1 MLAQPATLGGFC
13 PASATLTSL
22 VGGLKT
28 MSPAPGRRPPILAL
42 FLAKVSFLRRKTN
55 ITQAP
60 GQDSRWAPHSGRE
73 DTTRRTGTE
82 AGVGGRD
89 VWCPG
94 EGRGRGRCVTSEEVR
109 LDRPASELADC
120 GRPHASRG
128 AALLERGGP
137 LRGGGG
143 EGRGLPLVFGSMS
156 GSRAVRCGVG
166 LRGEAARRVGLR
178 GGACAKGAMRRPHVH
193 AYIRCTYS
201 PFSRV

>member
-1 MLAQPATLGGFC
+1 MCYLRRGWCDWT
-13 PASATLTSL
+13 
-22 VGGLKT
+22 
-28 MSPAPGRRPPILAL
+28 GRRQNWLT
-42 FLAKVSFLRRKTN
+42 VW
-55 ITQAP
+55 QAP
-60 GQDSRWAPHSGRE
+60 
-73 DTTRRTGTE
+73 
-82 AGVGGRD
+82 
-89 VWCPG
+89 C
-94 EGRGRGRCVTSEEVR
+94 
-109 LDRPASELADC
+109 LA
-120 GRPHASRG
+120 RG

-156 GSRAVRCGVG
+156 GTRAVRCGVG